1 MPIRVRFAPSPTGPL
16 SFGNVRTALF
26 NWLFARRY
34 GGEFVL
40 RIEDTDKE
48 RSKKEF
54 EDDLLTGLKWLGL
67 NWDGEIERQSQRTEI
82 YKNYLKKLLQEKK
95 AYYCFCSEE
104 KLDAERQ
111 EQLTRGIAPK
121 YSGTCADL
129 SETIAEE
136 KIKKGESAVIRFRMP
151 AEIVVFNDL
160 IRGKTSFDTGLFG
173 DIVIAKGLEQALY
186 NFAVV
191 IDDFEMKISH
201 VIRGEDHIS
210 NTPKQIM
217 IQRSLGFSQPEY
229 AHLPLILGADRK
241 KLSKRFLE
249 TSFNEYAKKAYSPEA
264 MMNFL
269 VLLGWHP
276 IQDREIITQEEI
288 LKEFDLNRVQK
299 GGAIFNLQKL
309 EWLNDHYL
317 RQLSAEELFEKMKS
331 PSFVSDIPKSW
342 FEGEMKNRLLRLFR
356 IEKSR
361 LKNLKDFAQENTF
374 FFSLSEYSTELLNWK
389 ETPADKTRVTLETVL
404 ALTESWP
411 DENFTDSEF
420 QNKLNDIALKNGRG
434 ETFWPLRAAL
444 SGQKNSPGPVE
455 IMEIL
460 GKTESV
466 NRIKKA
472 LGKLENEKKQ

>member
-129 SETIAEE
+129 SETIVEE

-151 AEIVVFNDL
+151 TEIIIFNDL

-217 IQRSLGFSQPEY
+217 IQQALGFSQPEY
-229 AHLPLILGADRK
+229 AHLPLILGPDRK
-241 KLSKRFLE
+241 KLSKRYLE
-249 TSFNEYAKKAYSPEA
+249 TSFNQYAADGYLPEA

-269 VLLGWHP
+269 ILLGWHP
-276 IQDREIITQEEI
+276 AQDREVVTKEEM

-309 EWLNDHYL
+309 DWLNAYYLRGLNDAELLEKLKSFVPTEWLAEND
-317 RQLSAEELFEKMKS
+317 
-331 PSFVSDIPKSW
+331 
-342 FEGEMKNRLLRLFR
+342 RLARLAK

-361 LKNLKDFAQENTF
+361 LKNLREFGQENKF
-374 FFSLSEYSTELLNWK
+374 IFELSDYPAELLFWK
-389 ETPADKTRVTLETVL
+389 ETPAEKIKATLETVL
-404 ALTESWP
+404 ALTESWS

-420 QNKLNDIALKNGRG
+420 QNSLNDIALKNGRG

-466 NRIKKA
+466 SRIKKA
-472 LGKLENEKKQ
+472 LEKLENAKR

>member
-67 NWDGEIERQSQRTEI
+67 NWDGEIEWQSQRTEI

-111 EQLTRGIAPK
+111 EQLTCGIAPK

-229 AHLPLILGADRK
+229 AHLPLILGPDRK
-241 KLSKRFLE
+241 KLSKRYLE
-249 TSFNEYAKKAYSPEA
+249 TSFNQYAADGYLPEA

-269 VLLGWHP
+269 ILLGWHP
-276 IQDREIITQEEI
+276 AQDREVVTKEEM
-288 LKEFDLNRVQK
+288 LKEFDLSRVQK

-309 EWLNDHYL
+309 DWLNAHYL
-317 RQLSAEELFEKMKS
+317 RGLNDTELLERLK
-331 PSFVSDIPKSW
+331 SFVPAEWIEENPPAS
-342 FEGEMKNRLLRLFR
+342 GGRLARLAK

-361 LKNLKDFAQENTF
+361 LKNLKEFGQENKF
-374 FFSLSEYSTELLNWK
+374 IFELPNYSTKLLFWK

-404 ALTESWP
+404 ALTKSWP

-466 NRIKKA
+466 SRIKKA

>member
-34 GGEFVL
+34 GGEFLL

-48 RSKKEF
+48 RSKKEY
-54 EDDLLTGLKWLGL
+54 EEDLLKGLKWLGL

-82 YKNYLKKLLQEKK
+82 YKNHLKKLFEEKR

-104 KLDAERQ
+104 KLDVERQ

-121 YSGTCADL
+121 YSGACANL
-129 SETIAEE
+129 SEAIAEE

-151 AEIVVFNDL
+151 AEVVVFNDL

-186 NFAVV
+186 NFTVV

-217 IQRSLGFSQPEY
+217 LQRALGFSQPEY
-229 AHLPLILGADRK
+229 AHLPLILGPDRK
-241 KLSKRFLE
+241 KLSKRYLE
-249 TSFNEYAKKAYSPEA
+249 TSFNQYADDGYLPEA

-276 IQDREIITQEEI
+276 ALDREIVTREEM

-299 GGAIFNLQKL
+299 SGAVFNLQKL
-309 EWLNDHYL
+309 DWLNAHYL
-317 RQLSAEELFEKMKS
+317 RQSNDIGILEKIKPFVPVEWPAEN
-331 PSFVSDIPKSW
+331 
-342 FEGEMKNRLLRLFR
+342 GRLARLIK
-356 IEKSR
+356 IEKDR
-361 LKNLKDFAQENTF
+361 LKNLKEFAEENKFIFAQPDYPAT
-374 FFSLSEYSTELLNWK
+374 LLIWK
-389 ETPADKTRVTLETVL
+389 ETPAGKIKTSLEASL
-404 ALTESWP
+404 MLIEYWRN
-411 DENFTDSEF
+411 ENFEETDF
-420 QNKLNDIALKNGRG
+420 QNALNDLALKNGRG

-455 IMEIL
+455 IMAIL

-466 NRIKKA
+466 ARIKKA
-472 LGKLENEKKQ
+472 LVKLENDR

>member
-1 MPIRVRFAPSPTGPL
+1 MSIRVRFAPSPTGPL

-67 NWDGEIERQSQRTEI
+67 NWDGAIERQSQRTEI
-82 YKNYLKKLLQEKK
+82 YKKYLKKLLEEKK

-121 YSGTCADL
+121 YAGTCENL
-129 SETIAEE
+129 SEIIIQE
-136 KIKKGESAVIRFRMP
+136 KILKGEPSVIRFRMP

-217 IQRSLGFSQPEY
+217 IQRAFGFTQPEY
-229 AHLPLILGADRK
+229 GHLPLILGPDRK
-241 KLSKRFLE
+241 KLSKRYLE
-249 TSFNEYAKKAYSPEA
+249 TSFNQYAAEGFLPEA

-276 IQDREIITQEEI
+276 AQDREVVTKEEM
-288 LKEFDLNRVQK
+288 LKEFELDRVQK

-309 EWLNDHYL
+309 DWFNSHYL
-317 RQLSAEELFEKMKS
+317 RQLDNAELLERLK
-331 PSFVSDIPKSW
+331 SFVPATWLKENS
-342 FEGEMKNRLLRLFR
+342 RLIRLIK

-361 LKNLKDFAQENTF
+361 LKNLKEFGEENTF
-374 FFSLSEYSTELLNWK
+374 LFEMPDYSFELLSWK
-389 ETPADKTRVTLETVL
+389 ETPVNKTEANLEA
-404 ALTESWP
+404 ALILIESWP
-411 DENFTDSEF
+411 DENFTDTEF

-444 SGQKNSPGPVE
+444 SGQKNSPGPTE

-466 NRIKKA
+466 VRIKNA
-472 LGKLENEKKQ
+472 LKKLGNEKRQ